1 MFSRIV
7 SGVKFGVLL
16 VLAPVLARAQ
26 GLDPLEFF
34 ETRVRPVLASNCYAC
49 HTDSQ
54 LGGLRLDSRANILKG
69 GKSGPAVVPG
79 QPEAS
84 LLIRAVNQTDPK
96 LKMPMGGRLKDSEI
110 ADLTAWVKM
119 GAPWPEASPV
129 AKSPDVGIDPKRRQ
143 FWSFLPLRK
152 PALPAVKDMTWP
164 KTDIDHFTLAKLEE
178 RGLKP
183 VQAADKRT
191 LIRRATF
198 DLTGIPP
205 ALEEIEAFL
214 KDTSPNAFARVVDR
228 LLASPQYGVRWA
240 RYWLDVARYGE
251 DDFRGSVVPPKPA
264 YPNAWRYRDWV
275 IEAFNQD
282 MPYQLFVKAQI
293 AADRLEG
300 NNEKLLPG
308 MGFFG
313 LGPWYYDTGD
323 PRDARANERN
333 DRVDALTRGFLGLTV
348 ACARCHNHKYDP
360 ITINDYYALAGVFGA
375 TEYQEIPLA
384 PPSVVAE
391 YQAHQKRIKDQETA
405 IKQFLEA
412 QSSQLGEILAY
423 QTSDYL
429 RGAWRMLGPERLD
442 LQKVA
447 KEADLDDET
456 LQKWVK
462 YLGNPQKDHPYLK
475 TWNELL
481 ARQGPT
487 EEAARFADE
496 LQALVL
502 GILAEKKKVDEDNKI
517 LMALANPE
525 KKKFGIEDDSRLLP
539 NRFATV
545 ADYCVGCDVAAKHIE
560 RNKFVFWSDLFA
572 SKRPLEDNVTWTTD
586 GVFYYPEGKLERFL
600 SGPWKS
606 HLDSLRGQLAALK
619 KAVPPPYPYLHVIAD
634 VQHPADLRI
643 HLRGSPYNL
652 GEEVPR
658 RFLEVL
664 CEPKPA
670 VFSKG
675 SGRLE
680 LAEAIAAHPLAA
692 RVIVNRIW
700 ERHFG
705 RGIVSTL
712 SNFGQ
717 FGETP
722 THPDLLE
729 YLASRFME
737 GNGSMKAL
745 HREIMLSETYQ
756 LSSEKSESNFAADPD
771 NQLYWRANR
780 RRLDIEAIRDSL
792 LFVSGTLDLTVG
804 GVSAELTDEN
814 NRRTIYGKVSRVKI
828 HELLGLFD
836 FPDPSNSSERRNVTN
851 VPLQRLFFMNSEFMA
866 RQAEALASRILSDAG
881 DDAARIKKAY
891 PLLYGREATEIEVQL
906 GLDFLRSRPAAWP
919 QYAQAL
925 LSINELIFLN

>member
-1 MFSRIV
+1 
-7 SGVKFGVLL
+7 G
-16 VLAPVLARAQ
+16 
-26 GLDPLEFF
+26 
-34 ETRVRPVLASNCYAC
+34 
-49 HTDSQ
+49 
-54 LGGLRLDSRANILKG
+54 
-69 GKSGPAVVPG
+69 
-79 QPEAS
+79 
-84 LLIRAVNQTDPK
+84 
-96 LKMPMGGRLKDSEI
+96 
-110 ADLTAWVKM
+110 
-119 GAPWPEASPV
+119 
-129 AKSPDVGIDPKRRQ
+129 
-143 FWSFLPLRK
+143 
-152 PALPAVKDMTWP
+152 
-164 KTDIDHFTLAKLEE
+164 
-178 RGLKP
+178 
-183 VQAADKRT
+183 
-191 LIRRATF
+191 
-198 DLTGIPP
+198 
-205 ALEEIEAFL
+205 
-214 KDTSPNAFARVVDR
+214 
-228 LLASPQYGVRWA
+228 
-240 RYWLDVARYGE
+240 
-251 DDFRGSVVPPKPA
+251 
-264 YPNAWRYRDWV
+264 
-275 IEAFNQD
+275 
-282 MPYQLFVKAQI
+282 
-293 AADRLEG
+293 
-300 NNEKLLPG
+300 
-308 MGFFG
+308 
-313 LGPWYYDTGD
+313 
-323 PRDARANERN
+323 
-333 DRVDALTRGFLGLTV
+333 
-348 ACARCHNHKYDP
+348 
-360 ITINDYYALAGVFGA
+360 
-375 TEYQEIPLA
+375 
-384 PPSVVAE
+384 VVAE

-412 QSSQLGEILAY
+412 QSSELGEILAH

-429 RGAWRMLGPERLD
+429 RAVWRILGPEKLD

-447 KEADLDDET
+447 KDADLDDET

-481 ARQGPT
+481 ARQGPA

-539 NRFATV
+539 NRFATI
-545 ADYCVGCDVAAKHIE
+545 ADYCVGCDVAAKYIE
-560 RNKFVFWSDLFA
+560 RNKFVFWSELFA
-572 SKRPLEDNVTWTTD
+572 SKRLMADNVTWTTD

-658 RFLEVL
+658 KFLEVL

-670 VFSKG
+670 VFKKG

-680 LAEAIAAHPLAA
+680 LAEAIATHPLAA

-717 FGETP
+717 FGERP

-729 YLASRFME
+729 YLASRFVE

-745 HREIMLSETYQ
+745 HREIMLSETYR
-756 LSSEKSESNFAADPD
+756 LSSEKSEPNFAADPD

-792 LFVSGTLDLTVG
+792 LFVSGTLDSTVG
-804 GVSAELTDEN
+804 GASAELTDEN

-866 RQAEALASRILSDAG
+866 RQAEALASRLLSEPG

-906 GLDFLRSRPAAWP
+906 GLDFLRARPAAWP

-925 LSINELIFLN
+925 LSINELIFVN